1 MSFLLD
7 TDICISVIN
16 GSSDSVRRRLRRTL
30 ALRSEVFVSSI
41 VVFELW
47 FGVFRSS
54 RVRFNSD
61 RLEAFLQ
68 APFTILPFEDEDAR
82 AAGVI
87 NASLRASGEPIGSY
101 DVLLAGHAVSRG
113 LTLVTANASEFSR
126 VKGLSWQNWSSED
139 TRACVKL

>member
-7 TDICISVIN
+7 TNICIALIN
-16 GSSDSVRRRLRRTL
+16 GSSEKVRRRLQRTL
-30 ALRSEVFVSSI
+30 ASRGEVFVSSI

-54 RVRFNSD
+54 RVRLNSD
-61 RLEAFLQ
+61 RLEAFLK
-68 APFTILPFEDEDAR
+68 APLTILPFEDEDAR

-87 NASLRASGEPIGSY
+87 HATLRASGRPIGSY
-101 DVLLAGHAVSRG
+101 DVLLAGHAVNRS

-126 VKGLSWQNWSSED
+126 VKGLSWQDWN
-139 TRACVKL
+139 R